1 MPWLHTRL
9 QNGNNQRHPAAW
21 NVDRK

>member
-9 QNGNNQRHPAAW
+9 QNGNNQRHTAAW